1 MFRYS
6 SFRLSFRMNQ
16 MLRRNVERNVFPN
29 PLFEMIEIYF
39 ILDHKNSCLVDLNL
53 KVLFKVLA
61 YFLNPPYPSNS
72 RYWPSRPS
80 RTPAPV
86 CLKRLGIYGDGRK
99 TLVTGQETILSTIS
113 PSKEVLSL
121 VLARQ
126 LGVTVSR
133 SRCSES
139 SSTATSQ
146 SLFPLSPTM
155 MKFSCL
161 LMAATPRVFS
171 AMLVS
176 PTTLRS

>member
-1 MFRYS
+1 
-6 SFRLSFRMNQ
+6 

-99 TLVTGQETILSTIS
+99 TLDRFLRWRRQYYPQSHHQKRSCHWSWPDSWAWLSRGPGALRAPAPRR
-113 PSKEVLSL
+113 PSHC
-121 VLARQ
+121 
-126 LGVTVSR
+126 
-133 SRCSES
+133 SRCRQQWWS
-139 SSTATSQ
+139 SRVSWWPPRPVS
-146 SLFPLSPTM
+146 SLRCWSPQQH
-155 MKFSCL
+155 SGHN
-161 LMAATPRVFS
+161 PRFW
-171 AMLVS
+171 
-176 PTTLRS
+176 PKNCIP